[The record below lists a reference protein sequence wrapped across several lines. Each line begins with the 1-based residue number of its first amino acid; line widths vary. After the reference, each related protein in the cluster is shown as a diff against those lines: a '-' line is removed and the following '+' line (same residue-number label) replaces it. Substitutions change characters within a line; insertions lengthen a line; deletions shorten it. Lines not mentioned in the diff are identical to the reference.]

1 MLKRILLVLLLGMT
15 LLVAKTIDS
24 IEFKGF
30 DGDKLKPIIGMKV
43 GDKYSTAKVTKA
55 KKIIRV
61 ALKSAGYQKAT
72 VQSHVSDKGAAVGL
86 VFNITKGNK
95 VTIKKIEVVGN
106 KKVPAEALTGKVV
119 NKEAEFMGWFPGRS
133 SGTANITQLKYD
145 AMRVQDEYYKRGYL
159 DAKVATPSLKVDPA
173 TSDATVTYR
182 VKEGR
187 QYKVSAVSLS
197 MGKVSGLN
205 AKILS
210 AELQLKKGEVF
221 DVSKLRKDI
230 KMLSEKLANMGY
242 ANVKVMPGFRK
253 NARNLTMAV
262 RYKVVPG
269 NKVTINNVIVKGN
282 KKTKDNVVR
291 RYVDL
296 SPGDLYS
303 YTTLKE
309 SKKAL
314 SRTGYFE
321 KAVIKP
327 KKVSTTKM
335 DLEVDVKE
343 AKTGSFTIGG
353 GYGSADGWMVDG
365 SVKERNFLGTG
376 IEVGAS
382 IDYSKVTQSYNL
394 FVKNPRVFDSMY
406 SFSGGIFKKESDYTE
421 SDTYDN
427 IAYDKKNEIGGYISV
442 GRQFSH
448 NFYASVGY
456 SYRDVEY
463 DDVNTSLCPKDAN
476 GTSMC
481 SGDYDNYVKSSII
494 ASLVYDST
502 DDYYVPREG
511 IYAKIGFEYAGVGS
525 APGVK
530 KLAEFTRYD
539 GKLAAYYG
547 LRDQIDYDLILRAK
561 LRGSYIDHD
570 TGKYVPVAERLYLG
584 GASRGIRGFKSGTI
598 SPLRSGYRVGG
609 YKSYVASLEAS
620 IPLSAASKMR
630 LTFFA
635 DYGQIWGESSW
646 GSDVDHITQKS
657 VGIQVEWRSPFG
669 PINLVF
675 AKAIDPDEVHG
686 DTATFEFNIGG
697 KF

>member
-1 MLKRILLVLLLGMT
+1 MLKRILLVLLLGVT
-15 LLVAKTIDS
+15 VLAAKTIDS

-95 VTIKKIEVVGN
+95 VTIKKIKVVGN

-133 SGTANITQLKYD
+133 SGAANITQLKYD

-296 SPGDLYS
+296 APGDLYN
-303 YTTLKE
+303 YTALKE
-309 SKKAL
+309 SKKML
-314 SRTGYFE
+314 SRTGYFD
-321 KAVIKP
+321 KVVIRP
-327 KKVSTTKM
+327 KKVSSEKM

-353 GYGSADGWMVDG
+353 GYGSADGWTVDG
-365 SVKERNFLGTG
+365 SIKERNIFGTG
-376 IEVGAS
+376 IEIGAS
-382 IDYSKVTQSYNL
+382 IDYSRVTQSYG
-394 FVKNPRVFDSMY
+394 FSIRDPRLFDSKY
-406 SFSGGIFKKESDYTE
+406 SLSAGIFKKESDYAE

-427 IAYDKKNEIGGYISV
+427 LAYKKKNELGGYVSL
-442 GRQFSH
+442 GRQFTH
-448 NFYASVGY
+448 NIYASIGY
-456 SYRDVEY
+456 SYKDVEY
-463 DDVNTSLCPKDAN
+463 DDVNTSYA
-476 GTSMC
+476 GYT

-494 ASLVYDST
+494 ASLVYDTT
-502 DDYYVPREG
+502 DDYYAPREG
-511 IYAKIGFEYAGVGS
+511 IYAKFGFEYAGLGS
-525 APGVK
+525 APAGK
-530 KLAEFTRYD
+530 RLAEFTKYD
-539 GKLAAYYG
+539 GRLAAYYG
-547 LRDQIDYDLILRAK
+547 LKDDIDYDLILRFK
-561 LRGSYIDHD
+561 LRGSYIDHA
-570 TGKYVPVAERLYLG
+570 TGAYVPVAERLYLG
-584 GASRGIRGFKSGTI
+584 GASRGVRGFKSGTI
-598 SPLRSGYRVGG
+598 SPMTGGYRTGG
-609 YKSYVASLEAS
+609 YRSYSTSIEAS
-620 IPLSAASKMR
+620 IPLSEASKMR
-630 LTFFA
+630 LTFFV
-635 DYGQIWGESSW
+635 DYGQIGVSSF
-646 GSDVDHITQKS
+646 DITQKS
-657 VGIQVEWRSPFG
+657 VGAQVEWRSPFG